1 MPGQFGRCK
10 PSGISER
17 QERQMEEKL
26 FDSEREVMEVI
37 WEEDGITAREVARIL
52 SEKTGWNK
60 NTTYTV
66 IKKCI
71 RKGWVE
77 RREPGFMC
85 HALIS
90 REQAR
95 RNDTEEFV
103 NRVFGGSVPL
113 LFSAL
118 LSEKKMSKEEI
129 AHLKQMI
136 DEME

>member
-1 MPGQFGRCK
+1 MRM
-10 PSGISER
+10 
-17 QERQMEEKL
+17 QERRVLIMDEKL
-26 FDSEREVMEVI
+26 FDSERKVMEVV
-37 WEEDGITAREVARIL
+37 WERGDIAAREIALIL
-52 SEKTGWNK
+52 NERTGWNK

-71 RKGWVE
+71 RKGWIE
-77 RREPGFMC
+77 RQEPGFVC
-85 HALIS
+85 RAILS

-95 RNDTEEFV
+95 ENDTEEFV

-118 LSEKKMSKEEI
+118 LSGKKMSKDEI
-129 AHLKQMI
+129 RRLRQMI

>member
-1 MPGQFGRCK
+1 MRM
-10 PSGISER
+10 
-17 QERQMEEKL
+17 QERRVLIMEEKL
-26 FDSEREVMEVI
+26 FDSERKVMEVV
-37 WEEDGITAREVARIL
+37 WERGDIAAREIALIL
-52 SEKTGWNK
+52 NERTGWNK

-71 RKGWVE
+71 RKGWIE
-77 RREPGFMC
+77 RQESGFVC
-85 HALIS
+85 RAILS

-95 RNDTEEFV
+95 ENDTEEFV

-118 LSEKKMSKEEI
+118 LSGKKMSKDEI
-129 AHLKQMI
+129 RRLRQMI

>member
-1 MPGQFGRCK
+1 MRM
-10 PSGISER
+10 
-17 QERQMEEKL
+17 QERRVLIMEEKL
-26 FDSEREVMEVI
+26 FDSERKVMEVV
-37 WEEDGITAREVARIL
+37 WERGDIAAREIALIL
-52 SEKTGWNK
+52 NERTGWNK

-71 RKGWVE
+71 RKGWIE
-77 RREPGFMC
+77 RQEPGFVC
-85 HALIS
+85 RAILS

-95 RNDTEEFV
+95 ENDTEEFV

-118 LSEKKMSKEEI
+118 LSGKKMSKDEI
-129 AHLKQMI
+129 RRLRQMI

>member
-1 MPGQFGRCK
+1 MNG
-10 PSGISER
+10 
-17 QERQMEEKL
+17 KL
-26 FDSEREVMEVI
+26 FDSELKVMEVL
-37 WEEDGITAREVARIL
+37 WEQGPMSAKDIVEVL
-52 SEKTGWNK
+52 SERIGWNK

-71 RKGWVE
+71 RKGWIE
-77 RREPGFMC
+77 RQEPGFVC
-85 HALIS
+85 RAILS

-95 RNDTEEFV
+95 ENDTEEFV

-118 LSEKKMSKEEI
+118 LSGKKMSKDEI
-129 AHLKQMI
+129 RRLRQMI

>member
-1 MPGQFGRCK
+1 
-10 PSGISER
+10 
-17 QERQMEEKL
+17 MEEKL
-26 FDSEREVMEVI
+26 FDSERKVMEVV
-37 WEEDGITAREVARIL
+37 WERGDIAAREIALIL
-52 SEKTGWNK
+52 NERTGWNK

-71 RKGWVE
+71 RKGWIE
-77 RREPGFMC
+77 RQEPGFVC
-85 HALIS
+85 RAILS

-95 RNDTEEFV
+95 ENDTEEFV

-118 LSEKKMSKEEI
+118 LSGKKMSKDEI
-129 AHLKQMI
+129 RRLRQMI